1 MLFSNFLTTNDAF
14 ERRENLKNTYKRP
27 IEILRTLL
35 SSTSCART
43 ISKIDHMV
51 CYTIDLT
58 ERKTHNINALI
69 HKFLFYCKKQKKS
82 KIIKFQ
88 ILNFHQSN
96 ARR

>member
-1 MLFSNFLTTNDAF
+1 MKIQRKKGKHTAIGWRHMAIIFWLF
-14 ERRENLKNTYKRP
+14 EG
-27 IEILRTLL
+27 TLD
-35 SSTSCART
+35 T
-43 ISKIDHMV
+43 IHQS
-51 CYTIDLT
+51 
-58 ERKTHNINALI
+58 EGKTHNINALI